1 MASVSNRR
9 NRQRLTTSS
18 QFKPSLSSK
27 TPLDAAVVTL
37 EPGDVLPDAFLED
50 RLPRHQLEAKSILDH
65 GEASADEASDAGE
78 AATDILA
85 GICWQVG

>member
-50 RLPRHQLEAKSILDH
+50 WLKQIP
-65 GEASADEASDAGE
+65 
-78 AATDILA
+78 
-85 GICWQVG
+85 